1 MLGCRFSFEV
11 YAKNVQEKANKCS
24 LKTTEVLLN
33 ADGQFLR
40 ATQTLHVLFFLFS
53 KKNLS
58 RAGSELHRVRR
69 NIVSA
74 EESVRG

>member
-1 MLGCRFSFEV
+1 MLMDNFLPKFDIYQGAVAIICFESYTNSSCPV
-11 YAKNVQEKANKCS
+11 
-24 LKTTEVLLN
+24 
-33 ADGQFLR
+33 
-40 ATQTLHVLFFLFS
+40 FFFFS